1 MIEHDATETLVEQVR
16 AAHASA
22 TPLRIVGGDS
32 KAFLGWTVAGDPLE
46 VAWHRGVVT
55 YDPGELVITARAGTP
70 LRDVESLLA
79 SRGQRLPFEPP
90 GWGRSATIGGTVAC
104 GLAGPSRAWAGPLR
118 NHVLGV
124 RALAGDGR
132 VLRFGGE
139 VMKNVAGYDL
149 ARTFAG
155 SHGTLG
161 VLLDVSLKVLP
172 CPTTTRTL
180 ALDLDQAAALARL
193 VDLARGALPLTASS
207 WHGDRLHLRFEG
219 SERTLDE
226 VASRVGGETVADG
239 AGHWRAVREHEHG
252 FFANVRDLWQLHV
265 PPETPPLPLPGM
277 PLIEWNGLQRWYA
290 YIPGTYDAGVVARVA
305 REAGGHATA
314 LRRTDP
320 RAPVFTEPAP
330 ALLELHRSLKRI
342 FDPAGILNPGRM
354 YEGL

>member
-16 AAHASA
+16 AAHAAA

-32 KAFLGWTVAGDPLE
+32 KSFLGRPVAGDPLE
-46 VAWHRGVVT
+46 VAWHRGIVT
-55 YDPGELVITARAGTP
+55 YDPGELVLTARAGTP
-70 LRDVESLLA
+70 LRDVEALLA

-90 GWGRSATIGGTVAC
+90 AWGRSATIGGTVAC

-124 RALAGDGR
+124 RVLAGDGR

-149 ARTFAG
+149 ARTYAG

-172 CPTTTRTL
+172 CPPATRTL
-180 ALDLDQAAALARL
+180 ALELDQAAALARL
-193 VDLARGALPLTASS
+193 TELSRGALPLTASS

-219 SERTLDE
+219 SEPTLDE
-226 VASRVGGETVADG
+226 VTSRVGGETVDDG
-239 AGHWRAVREHEHG
+239 EGHWRAVREHEHL

-290 YIPGTYDAGVVARVA
+290 YLPGTYDPGAVVRAARD
-305 REAGGHATA
+305 AGGHATA

-320 RAPVFTEPAP
+320 RAPVFAEPAP

>member
-1 MIEHDATETLVEQVR
+1 MIEHDATESLVDQVR
-16 AAHASA
+16 TAHAA
-22 TPLRIVGGDS
+22 GTALRITGGDS
-32 KAFLGWTVAGDPLE
+32 KAFLGRTVAGEPLE

-70 LRDVESLLA
+70 LREVEALLA
-79 SRGQRLPFEPP
+79 GRGQRLPFEPP
-90 GWGRSATIGGTVAC
+90 GYGMAATIGGTVAC

-124 RALAGDGR
+124 RVLAGDGR

-172 CPTTTRTL
+172 CPPATRTL
-180 ALDLDQAAALARL
+180 ALELDQAGALARL
-193 VDLARGALPLTASS
+193 VELARGALPLTASS
-207 WHGDRLHLRFEG
+207 WHGGRLHLRFEG

-226 VASRVGGETVADG
+226 VAKRIGGETIADG
-239 AGHWRAVREHEHG
+239 AAHWRAVREHEHG
-252 FFANVRDLWQLHV
+252 YFVGARELWQLLV
-265 PPETPPLPLPGM
+265 PPETPPLPLPGA
-277 PLIEWNGLQRWYA
+277 PLVEWNGMQRWYA
-290 YIPGTYDAGVVARVA
+290 YIPGTYNAGAVVRAA

-314 LRRTDP
+314 VRRTDP
-320 RAPVFTEPAP
+320 RAPVYTEPAP
-330 ALLELHRSLKRI
+330 ALLELHRALKRI